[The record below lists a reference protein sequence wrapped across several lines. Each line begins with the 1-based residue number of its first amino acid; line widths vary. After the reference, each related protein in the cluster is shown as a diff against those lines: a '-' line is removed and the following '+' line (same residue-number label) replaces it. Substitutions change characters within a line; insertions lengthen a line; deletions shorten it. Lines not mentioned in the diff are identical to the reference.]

1 MIKEAILPLF
11 FVLTGGPGSGK
22 SSVLNEL
29 KNEGYAVVEESGRKV
44 IQEQVVQDGEALPWK
59 NKQKFRDL
67 MVQEDI
73 RKYQE
78 AQKLDGIVLFDR
90 GIPDS
95 LGYSYL
101 EEIPIDSSLEAI
113 VGKYPYQP
121 VVFMMPPWEEIY
133 ENDTE
138 RKQDF
143 ETSVETYE
151 AMRAVYTGLGYMIM
165 ELPKVD
171 IKERVKF
178 VKAILR
184 QKERAFN

>member
-29 KNEGYAVVEESGRKV
+29 KKEGYAVVEESGRKI
-44 IQEQVVQDGEALPWK
+44 IQEQMAQGGDALPWK
-59 NKQKFRDL
+59 NKEKFRDL

-78 AQKLDGIVLFDR
+78 AQNLDGIVLFDR
-90 GIPDS
+90 GVPDS

-101 EEIPIDSSLEAI
+101 EKIPVESSLEA
-113 VGKYPYQP
+113 VVEKHPYQP
-121 VVFMMPPWEEIY
+121 VIFMMPPWEEIY

-143 ETSVETYE
+143 EKSVETYE
-151 AMRAVYTGLGYMIM
+151 AMKEVYIKLGYTIM
-165 ELPKVD
+165 ELPKLS
-171 IKERVKF
+171 ILQRVKF
-178 VKAILR
+178 IRSIIK
-184 QKERAFN
+184 QKEKHFN